1 MNGIEK
7 IEQIR
12 EILDDLQEE
21 MTVDFSNKSLIEQIN
36 FLNNQLRKRDQ
47 RIMEL
52 ESKLELYKS
61 TVN

>member
-1 MNGIEK
+1 MYGIEK
-7 IEQIR
+7 LEQIR

-21 MTVDFSNKSLIEQIN
+21 MIVDVSNKSLIEQIN

-47 RIMEL
+47 KIQEL

>member
-21 MTVDFSNKSLIEQIN
+21 MTVDVSNKSLIEQIN